1 MPSSRRLPSPLTCPP
16 SRLWRLLSAYS
27 LVPLA
32 IHPSMLHWFRFSLPI
47 QRGYP
52 PVDHGNS
59 IRYNSIGSPTLNISG
74 IQFEMYFMQSRN
86 LLCEWSQLKHTEIGC
101 AIHLFNSTTI

>member
-1 MPSSRRLPSPLTCPP
+1 MSG
-16 SRLWRLLSAYS
+16 
-27 LVPLA
+27 LVA
-32 IHPSMLHWFRFSLPI
+32 H
-47 QRGYP
+47 

-101 AIHLFNSTTI
+101 AIHLFNNTTIPKLAPLDFS